1 MIRKYNVSKTN
12 EKERR
17 RRRRVKRK
25 QKDVSALN

>member
-1 MIRKYNVSKTN
+1 MIRKYNVSKRN